1 MKSPNLSV
9 SEDDEGLEDG
19 EIVSDDFEAISDDS
33 IVFTPHG
40 KSRTRKDPLPDLS
53 LSSVSE
59 TEEQDRKLR
68 RKRRRSHNKRRTNH
82 KKRRQT
88 ISPSL
93 DKSDSES
100 IPDLDLQLK
109 LKAAVQV
116 GSQEAHRNSLRT
128 RLKAIMKEACPETDR
143 QTPEVVDSCKD
154 GLHDV
159 ALVTGSGS
167 EFESEGFGGDN
178 AETDDTSAEVEEL
191 DSELIQLRLEALK
204 TAVQNKFANKIRK
217 KKESQV
223 SDETNKENNNV
234 SSETGSQENKNGDK
248 VVNVPVVNSDSTDN
262 TPISPDEDEDI
273 LRALLLA
280 SMSNKIT
287 KNPSNDLTKTVAPKI
302 QTNVVSAKVPASK
315 TLLTKINNFKLNNNF
330 KTAPKKPVQAPIKN
344 MVTPQVKPLI
354 ICLNDSDSDTEF
366 SNSPEK
372 ISTNGLTHKATA
384 PVEKEIE
391 NSVEKFLKE
400 QRARAEALVKPVA
413 PKPVN
418 KTPPQRITL
427 YNNKKP
433 SNPQTP
439 LKTNLPKSLEK
450 SALKFLPAKKR
461 EEYKRLQIL
470 LRQKKAQMRKNKV
483 RRNSIIISDGDPSA
497 VRISDIKSKIS
508 LSVNNTNL
516 TNPAKTLV
524 GSISKPVI
532 APNTHKV
539 TTCTSRATQ
548 TGNTCKL
555 FTSKLEERVNE
566 FRQQEEGAVRREQE
580 KKMQSALLRN
590 ILKQLQ
596 SRRNGRYFV
605 FLIFGLSKN
614 CFGSCSRC
622 NLSGLL

>member
-1 MKSPNLSV
+1 MKSLNLSA

-68 RKRRRSHNKRRTNH
+68 PKRRKSHSKRRTNH
-82 KKRRQT
+82 KKRRRT

-128 RLKAIMKEACPETDR
+128 RLKAIMKEACPETPESDR
-143 QTPEVVDSCKD
+143 QTPEVVDNCKD
-154 GLHDV
+154 DLHDV

-178 AETDDTSAEVEEL
+178 AETDDTSEAVEEL

-223 SDETNKENNNV
+223 PDETNKENNNV

-287 KNPSNDLTKTVAPKI
+287 KNPSNDLIKTVAPK
-302 QTNVVSAKVPASK
+302 TNVVSAKVPASK
-315 TLLTKINNFKLNNNF
+315 TLLTKVNNFKLNNNF
-330 KTAPKKPVQAPIKN
+330 KTVPKKPVQAPIKN

-461 EEYKRLQIL
+461 EEYKRLQNL

-483 RRNSIIISDGDPSA
+483 RRNSIIINDGDPSA
-497 VRISDIKSKIS
+497 VIISDIKSKIG
-508 LSVNNTNL
+508 SVNNTDL
-516 TNPAKTLV
+516 TNPAKPV
-524 GSISKPVI
+524 VQSISKHVI

-548 TGNTCKL
+548 TVNTCKL
-555 FTSKLEERVNE
+555 VTSKLEERVNE
-566 FRQQEEGAVRREQE
+566 FRQQEEGAVQREQE
-580 KKMQSALLRN
+580 KKKQSALLRN

-605 FLIFGLSKN
+605 F
-614 CFGSCSRC
+614 
-622 NLSGLL
+622 

>member
-1 MKSPNLSV
+1 MKSLNLSA

-68 RKRRRSHNKRRTNH
+68 PKRRKSHSKRRTNH
-82 KKRRQT
+82 KKRRRT

-128 RLKAIMKEACPETDR
+128 RLKAIMKEACPETPESDR
-143 QTPEVVDSCKD
+143 QTPEVVDNCKD
-154 GLHDV
+154 DLHDV

-178 AETDDTSAEVEEL
+178 AETDDTSEAVEEL

-223 SDETNKENNNV
+223 PDETNKENNNV

-287 KNPSNDLTKTVAPKI
+287 KNPSNDLIKTVAPK
-302 QTNVVSAKVPASK
+302 TNVVSAKVPASK
-315 TLLTKINNFKLNNNF
+315 TLLTKVNNFKLNNNF
-330 KTAPKKPVQAPIKN
+330 KTVPKKPVQAPIKN

-461 EEYKRLQIL
+461 EEYKRLQNL

-483 RRNSIIISDGDPSA
+483 RRNSIIINDGDPSA
-497 VRISDIKSKIS
+497 VIISDIKSKIG
-508 LSVNNTNL
+508 SVNNTDL
-516 TNPAKTLV
+516 TNPAKPMV
-524 GSISKPVI
+524 QSISKPVI

-548 TGNTCKL
+548 TVNTCKL
-555 FTSKLEERVNE
+555 VTSKLEERVNE
-566 FRQQEEGAVRREQE
+566 FRQQEEGAVQREQE
-580 KKMQSALLRN
+580 KKKQSALLRN

-605 FLIFGLSKN
+605 F
-614 CFGSCSRC
+614 
-622 NLSGLL
+622 